1 MPVRFNSSDSLRADK
16 PRTDGA
22 LQVDDSGP
30 YDSGAVVPASS
41 VSSRLGLVTESRRV
55 RGR

>member
-30 YDSGAVVPASS
+30 YDSAPWFRRRPS
-41 VSSRLGLVTESRRV
+41 VADWGW
-55 RGR
+55 